1 MSWARMRDGMNKT
14 ILRTLADGRATYLAA
29 TGAVLASGIDAILEH
44 DAERIDVAGGMVE
57 RVATLTVSK
66 ATLQPFDRK
75 GAFALAGQTWHID
88 GIAADDGHLITFYVV
103 P

>member
-1 MSWARMRDGMNKT
+1 MGWASMRDGMNKT
-14 ILRTLADGRATYLAA
+14 ILRTLADGRANYLAA
-29 TGAVLASGIDAILEH
+29 TGAVLAIGIEAMLEQ
-44 DAERIDVAGGMVE
+44 DAERVDLAGGMVE

-66 ATLQPFDRK
+66 AQLQPFDRK
-75 GAFALAGQTWHID
+75 GAFVLDGKTWHID